1 MPKPSPINANSPVVE
16 EPVSGAGNKLFQ
28 EFKLVDTL
36 LTLSHSAVSEYLAI
50 YLKNTT
56 FINSWEHSGSVVEC
70 LTRDQG
76 AAGCCVVVLEQDTF
90 ILA

>member
-1 MPKPSPINANSPVVE
+1 MPKPSPINANSPVFE

-36 LTLSHSAVSEYLAI
+36 LTLSHSAVSEYLLI

-56 FINSWEHSGSVVEC
+56 FINSMHEIEIFHQHAPFYC
-70 LTRDQG
+70 T
-76 AAGCCVVVLEQDTF
+76 
-90 ILA
+90 